1 MKKILLGICAVACLA
16 TAGFS
21 EEVKLGEQEMK
32 LDKKLDKNFCKAY
45 NFYTYKK
52 YVHDKSLDS
61 FSVGSRKIILKESG
75 DKIFTRDIGALST
88 DFLKENGIGYSVNM
102 NWGNIVVKFD
112 DYLRYA
118 NSKEDKKELSKFIM
132 IIKMSYMENVIENDD
147 KTDKIEMNSENNRL
161 IKKVIIKTE
170 IEAENNKKENEK
182 SYSTLTSYF
191 AETKDK
197 QKELYGPF
205 AKYVING
212 DFERAK
218 AYIKQV
224 NEKYEINE
232 LYEQFENAC
241 EK

>member
-1 MKKILLGICAVACLA
+1 MLKKILLGLSLGACLA
-16 TAGFS
+16 TSSFS
-21 EEVKLGEQEMK
+21 EELK
-32 LDKKLDKNFCKAY
+32 LDKKFCKAY
-45 NFYTYKK
+45 NHVTYNHF
-52 YVHDKSLDS
+52 VHDKSLDS
-61 FSVGSRKIILKESG
+61 FDIGSRHTILKDSG
-75 DKIFTRDIGALST
+75 DAIFTRDIGALST

-118 NSKEDKKELSKFIM
+118 NSKEDKKELSKFLMNILT
-132 IIKMSYMENVIENDD
+132 IIAEDEIAENTLDELLD
-147 KTDKIEMNSENNRL
+147 ENNRL
-161 IKKVIIKTE
+161 RKDVFLKMEFEAKFEAKMKESKKG
-170 IEAENNKKENEK
+170 NKR
-182 SYSTLTSYF
+182 SFSTLTSYF

-197 QKELYGPF
+197 QIELYGPF

-218 AYIKQV
+218 TYVKSV
-224 NEKYEINE
+224 NAESGINE